1 MIKINLIPVK
11 RKKKPKPVPIFL
23 GVMALLL
30 VLSTVGVVFYAKSID
45 AEIKSL
51 ENQKQA
57 NAQKLK
63 ELQQKVKEVKNFESL
78 NAQVSQRKEIIE
90 QLTKNQSLPVRLLD
104 EMSMSLT
111 DGVWI
116 SSLSISGKQ
125 IRLSGTGFKNT
136 DIVSFVQSLKR
147 SELFKDVNLLGTS
160 RKMQGKVE
168 TYAFNMTLAVA
179 I

>member
-1 MIKINLIPVK
+1 MV
-11 RKKKPKPVPIFL
+11 
-23 GVMALLL
+23 LLL
-30 VLSTVGVVFYAKSID
+30 AVSVIGVVFYAKSIG

-51 ENQKQA
+51 ENQKQT
-57 NAQKLK
+57 NAKKLK
-63 ELQQKVKEVKNFESL
+63 ELQQKVKEVKNYESL
-78 NAQVSQRKEIIE
+78 NAQVAQRKEIIE

-104 EMSMSLT
+104 EMSISLT

-116 SSLSISGKQ
+116 SSLSISGTQ

-168 TYAFNMTLAVA
+168 TYSFNMTLAVA

>member
-11 RKKKPKPVPIFL
+11 RKKKPKPVPLFL

-30 VLSTVGVVFYAKSID
+30 VKSIG

-51 ENQKQA
+51 ENQKQT
-57 NAQKLK
+57 NAKKLK

>member
-11 RKKKPKPVPIFL
+11 RKKKPKPVPLFL
-23 GVMALLL
+23 GVMVLLL
-30 VLSTVGVVFYAKSID
+30 AVSVIGVVFYAKSIG

-51 ENQKQA
+51 ENQKQT
-57 NAQKLK
+57 NAKKLK
-63 ELQQKVKEVKNFESL
+63 ELQQKVKEVKNYESL
-78 NAQVSQRKEIIE
+78 NAQVAQRKEIIE

-104 EMSMSLT
+104 EMSISLT

-116 SSLSISGKQ
+116 SSLSISGTQ